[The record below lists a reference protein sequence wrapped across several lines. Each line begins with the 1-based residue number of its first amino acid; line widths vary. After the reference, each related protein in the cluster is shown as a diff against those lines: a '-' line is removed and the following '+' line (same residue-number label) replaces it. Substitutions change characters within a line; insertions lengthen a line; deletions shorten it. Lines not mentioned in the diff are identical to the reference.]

1 MIQSKS
7 IYNFNN
13 HIILDY
19 NNSRL
24 KIIDT
29 NHTSKNDWLG
39 IIELAHE
46 LNFGKI
52 ICFCRDK
59 YIEDLQQYGFILEG
73 QIAGFFDGNDAFCLS
88 LFIDKKRQYSKYNL
102 LEDEILTKCQT
113 NLSVKDIDDDIII
126 RDAKNSD
133 INQMILLF
141 KKVFKTYPSPIF
153 DANYLNEILGKKVLF
168 KIAVKQKE
176 IICIASAD
184 IDVVYNNAE
193 ITDCCTNPIFRG
205 KGLLTNII
213 IELEKS
219 LNNSNIGTLYSLSRA
234 TEPGI
239 NMVLSKMQ
247 YKYSGRMLNN
257 CNISGDFEDMNIW
270 VKN

>member
-7 IYNFNN
+7 IYNYNN

-29 NHTSKNDWLG
+29 TNTSKDDWLA
-39 IIELAHE
+39 IIELARS

-59 YIEDLQQYGFILEG
+59 YFEDLQQYGFIIEG
-73 QIAGFFDGNDAFCLS
+73 QIAGFFDGTDAYCLS

-113 NLSVKDIDDDIII
+113 NSSVKDIDDDIII
-126 RDAKNSD
+126 RDAKKSD
-133 INQMILLF
+133 INQMIFLF

-184 IDVVYNNAE
+184 IDFVHNNAE

-205 KGLLTNII
+205 KGLLTNLI
-213 IELEKS
+213 IELEKT

-239 NMVLSKMQ
+239 NKVLWKMQ